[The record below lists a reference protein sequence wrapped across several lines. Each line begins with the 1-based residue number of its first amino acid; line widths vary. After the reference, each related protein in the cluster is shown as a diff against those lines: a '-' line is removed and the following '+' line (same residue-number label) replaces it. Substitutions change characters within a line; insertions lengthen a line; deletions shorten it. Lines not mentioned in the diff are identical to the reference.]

1 MTNILLTNL
10 TIRAPR
16 EDELEAVCELLNIC
30 DVADCGQ
37 PDSPLD
43 QLRGDWHYPGFHLES
58 DARIALE
65 PGGRIVGYASA
76 RLYKRVFVRCE
87 LRVHPAY
94 RTQDLGGQLCAF
106 MVQRSQE
113 FVALDQSDTRIV
125 LQDSCHHGDQ
135 FGGELREAAGMVC
148 NRQTWAMEIDLSEE
162 PPQPVWPEGIT
173 LRPFDPE
180 RASRAV
186 FEATDEAFQDHWG
199 HVSGG
204 FADWYQRQ
212 IVNQENFD
220 PSLWFIAMDGN
231 EIAGV
236 SLCGYYLGDGI
247 VDNLAVRRPWRR
259 RGLGLAL
266 LHHTFG
272 EFYRQDVHKVCL
284 GVDSQNLTGAV
295 RLYERAGMHV
305 LLTYDHYEKELR
317 AGIDL
322 STQTLQA

>member
-43 QLRGDWHYPGFHLES
+43 QLRGDWR
-58 DARIALE
+58 DARFQRENDARVALE
-65 PGGRIVGYASA
+65 ADGRIVGYTQVVQH
-76 RLYKRVFVRCE
+76 KRVFVRFD
-87 LRVHPAY
+87 LRVHPDY
-94 RTQDLGGQLCAF
+94 RATDLGNQLLAF
-106 MVQRSQE
+106 VEKRAQE
-113 FVALDQSDTRIV
+113 FVALVQSPERIV
-125 LQDSCHHGDQ
+125 LQCSPHHGNQ
-135 FGGELREAAGMVC
+135 SAKQLLERAGLLC
-148 NRQTWAMEIDLSEE
+148 NRQTWAMEIDLPTE

-259 RGLGLAL
+259 RGLGQAL